1 MQAIIDP
8 SLIFTDINLSTQTD
22 LFRFMADVLQQK
34 KYIEK
39 PFLKAVIQREARFPT
54 GMQLQDCGVAIPHTD
69 PQFIKRSFIF
79 FVRPQQP
86 LLFHKME
93 DPQQTLA
100 VSFVLLLGLD
110 NSGNHLKIL
119 QRLMT
124 MFQKQALIQQ
134 LLSSANNATICYLLQ
149 HNLITTN

>member
-39 PFLKAVIQREARFPT
+39 PFLKAVIQREAQFPT
-54 GMQLQDCGVAIPHTD
+54 GMQLQGCGVAIPHTD

-79 FVRPQQP
+79 FVRPQQQ

-93 DPQQTLA
+93 DPQQTLN

-119 QRLMT
+119 QRLMS

-134 LLSSANNATICYLLQ
+134 LLSSANNATICDLLQ
-149 HNLITTN
+149 NNLITMN